1 MPRKKI
7 LIADDSATVVDI
19 LKHIL
24 EDQFQIITA
33 KDGIEAIEKVY
44 QENPDLVI
52 LDILMPK
59 MNGYQVCRLLKAD
72 PPTAELPVLIL
83 SIKDQKEFD
92 ALKKQAEFTVLD
104 LEKDLV
110 RKKLLFM
117 KVFMEKQL
125 KLFDIKP
132 KKK

>member
-1 MPRKKI
+1 MPSKKI

-83 SIKDQKEFD
+83 SIKDQKMD
-92 ALKKQAEFTVLD
+92 RYWGMVAGPLKHS
-104 LEKDLV
+104 
-110 RKKLLFM
+110 RLFINITGST
-117 KVFMEKQL
+117 
-125 KLFDIKP
+125 LFC
-132 KKK
+132 